1 MLRDGI
7 KILSISL
14 CAAKTDH
21 FFIPEKVP
29 ESEITLSMGMSTDYL
44 RAIEQGA
51 NVVRVGS
58 KIFGA
63 RDYAK

>member
-1 MLRDGI
+1 MTLR
-7 KILSISL
+7 LSSSLVASASAMISSS
-14 CAAKTDH
+14 K
-21 FFIPEKVP
+21 KVP
-29 ESEITLSMGMSTDYL
+29 ETEVVLSMGMSTDYL